1 MRLESEIRR
10 EARRLILRHEIRC
23 RLLSEEN
30 VRRARRSTATQV
42 KLKPD
47 RRWYWELDPGFNP
60 YLTRARANRIA
71 HSIQSSLRDR
81 SYEPRRPVRSLVSKT
96 DGGSREICIY
106 QVADSAVSKMLF
118 ENILKKNLPIL
129 SARAY
134 AYRKDVSPQNAI
146 QFVQSELKDPTRL
159 FIAEYDFSKFFD
171 TIDHDHIRRIL
182 RDRFLLTEVERS
194 AINGFLRIGPCDS
207 EAYDPIAGEQRTR
220 GIPQGTSISL
230 FLANVAAWELDR
242 GLEKMGVDFVR
253 YADDTLIWSTD
264 YSRVCSA
271 VELLH
276 QQAKEIGV
284 TINVSKSPGVRMLVP
299 VASGSEMESTTS
311 IEFLGYKLGLNSTT
325 LKTSAL
331 QKIRRRI
338 EEFIYWGLLHE
349 PLNGTQERNR
359 FQGNVDRDYVSVIW
373 RIRRYLYG
381 DLSEKAVRR
390 YQRREAPLRRFRG
403 VMSAYPLIDDDDE
416 LKDLDE
422 WILTRIFLAMRK
434 RTRLLC
440 SQGFGPALPP
450 PHGLSRA
457 SLLRLSTVGTTSGER
472 IDLSIPSARR
482 IAAVIRS
489 ATAQYGPSVVGR
501 ADAYEY

>member
-1 MRLESEIRR
+1 MRLENEISR

-30 VRRARRSTATQV
+30 VRRARRSTAKQD
-42 KLKPD
+42 KLRPS
-47 RRWYWELDPGFNP
+47 RPWYWEMDPGFNP
-60 YLTRARANRIA
+60 YLTRARSERIA
-71 HSIQSSLRDR
+71 HSIRSSLRDR
-81 SYEPRRPVRSLVSKT
+81 RYEPRRPVLSLVDKA
-96 DGGSREICIY
+96 DGGTRETCIY

-118 ENILKKNLPIL
+118 EGILKKNLPIL

-134 AYRKDVSPQNAI
+134 AYRKDISTQDAI
-146 QFVQSELKDPTRL
+146 QFVQSELKNPTRL

-171 TIDHDHIRRIL
+171 TIDHEHIRRVL
-182 RDRFLLTEVERS
+182 NDRFLLTSVERE
-194 AINGFLRIGPCDS
+194 AINGFLKIAPC
-207 EAYDPIAGEQRTR
+207 EREEYDPRSGTERTR

-242 GLEKMGVDFVR
+242 GLEKLGVDFVR

-264 YSRVCSA
+264 YSRICSA

-284 TINVSKSPGVRMLVP
+284 TVNLSKSPGVRMLVP
-299 VASGSEMESTTS
+299 ESATSEMTSTDS

-325 LKTSAL
+325 LKEEAL
-331 QKIRRRI
+331 KKIRKRI
-338 EEFIYWGLLHE
+338 DQFIYRGLLHE
-349 PLNGTQERNR
+349 PMSGTQRLNR

-403 VMSAYPLIDDDDE
+403 VMSAYPLIDDDKD
-416 LKDLDE
+416 LKALDE
-422 WILTRIFLAMRK
+422 WLVTSLFLAMRK
-434 RTRLLC
+434 RTGLLC
-440 SQGFGPALPP
+440 SQGFHAPLPP
-450 PHGLSRA
+450 PHGLSRS

-472 IDLSIPSARR
+472 IDLSVPSARR
-482 IAAVIRS
+482 IAAVVRS
-489 ATAQYGPSVVGR
+489 AAAQYGPSLVGQSSS
-501 ADAYEY
+501 YEY